1 MTIARLALA
10 VLLLCAPLAAKGN
23 SDLKV
28 MRRGSHIWVRISLR
42 NPSTHWEGKM
52 SVRCWAR
59 RSGFGPWIL
68 LKEWSPLPPLGP
80 GHRLTRELFDQSSPT
95 LRLLAATGPIQVR
108 AVISAPHL
116 RMQEERSLPAQKL

>member
-1 MTIARLALA
+1 MSIARLAI
-10 VLLLCAPLAAKGN
+10 LLSLCAPVAAKGN

-42 NPSTHWEGKM
+42 NPSSHWEGKM
-52 SVRCWAR
+52 QVRCWAR

-68 LKEWSPLPPLGP
+68 LKEWSKLPPLGP
-80 GHRLTRELFDQSSPT
+80 GHHLTRELFDQSSPT

-108 AVISAPHL
+108 AVISAPNL
-116 RMQEERSLPAQKL
+116 RMQQERSLPAQKL